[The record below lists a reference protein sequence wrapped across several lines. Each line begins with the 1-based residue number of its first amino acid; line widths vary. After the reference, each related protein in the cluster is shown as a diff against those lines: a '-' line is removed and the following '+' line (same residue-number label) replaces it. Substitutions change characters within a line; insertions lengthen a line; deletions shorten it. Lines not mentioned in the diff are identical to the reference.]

1 MLSRIPSSSFSTV
14 RATVDQHSSHLPPRD
29 GLCTGCPVTSRRSCL
44 SSNFGLIGPERP
56 VISPLQFLIMTAG
69 KFKHLLL
76 CTLLRTQG
84 TTRGPGQCQQSNHN
98 PWLALVFPLPRQ
110 RSLLS
115 VVQWLFYIPHQCF
128 FFLFFP
134 DNLLLPVSTRL
145 LVLEVLL
152 HRYGIVLR
160 RKGLILKND

>member
-128 FFLFFP
+128 SFFSFSP
-134 DNLLLPVSTRL
+134 RQSTPPRL
-145 LVLEVLL
+145 YPLA
-152 HRYGIVLR
+152 RIR
-160 RKGLILKND
+160 STPT